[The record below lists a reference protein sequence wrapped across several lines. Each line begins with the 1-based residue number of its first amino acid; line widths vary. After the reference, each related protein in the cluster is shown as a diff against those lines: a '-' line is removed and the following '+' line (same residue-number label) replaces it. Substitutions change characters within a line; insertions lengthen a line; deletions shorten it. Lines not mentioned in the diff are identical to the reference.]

1 MAAADFQ
8 IDEGGQGLTLRLTG
22 DWTATELGRVS
33 RRLDD
38 GLNGRDVTAVD
49 LSELGR
55 FDTAGALAVI
65 QAGHAKLPKTAWDER
80 PEAGRTYA
88 MVERL
93 ERESAGPPKRSPGWI
108 RTFAKVGRGV
118 QDIVAEATLSMAFLG
133 RLIVATGT
141 TVRYLLLAVMGWL
154 VLGWGAVVK
163 GVNRTEGD
171 RLISK
176 GRALKSH
183 QFIRWPAWFSQGE
196 RAGLDAIPI
205 VAVTNFFI
213 GAVIA
218 FLGANLLTQFG
229 AGVFTV
235 QLVAVATLREL
246 AVLITAILLAGRSA
260 SSFAAEIGSMRMN
273 QEVDAMQVM
282 GVNPFQAL
290 VIPRLAAMVVMM
302 PILTFIGMLAG
313 LLGGL
318 LVTWSQ
324 LSYGPSFFIQ
334 RISEDPN
341 MGTHLMVGMIKAP
354 VFAIVIAAIGCR
366 QGMAVAGDVESLGR
380 RVTAAVVQ
388 AIFAIILLDAVFA
401 LIFLELNI

>member
-8 IDEGGQGLTLRLTG
+8 IDDGGPGLTLRLTG
-22 DWTATELGRVS
+22 DWTATELGRIS
-33 RRLDD
+33 RRLDE
-38 GLNGRDVTAVD
+38 GLHGREITAVD
-49 LSELGR
+49 LSDLGR
-55 FDTAGALAVI
+55 FDTAGALAIV
-65 QAGHAKLPKTAWDER
+65 QAGHCQLPPAAWTER

-88 MVERL
+88 MVEKL
-93 ERESAGPPKRSPGWI
+93 ERESAGPPKRSSGWV
-108 RTFAKVGRGV
+108 RGFAKVGRGV
-118 QDIVAEATLSMAFLG
+118 HDIVAEATLSMAFLG
-133 RLIVATGT
+133 RLVTATGST
-141 TVRYLLLAVMGWL
+141 AKHWD
-154 VLGWGAVVK
+154 K
-163 GVNRTEGD
+163 
-171 RLISK
+171 
-176 GRALKSH
+176 
-183 QFIRWPAWFSQGE
+183 IRWPAWFSQGE

-290 VIPRLAAMVVMM
+290 VIPRLAAMLMMM
-302 PILTFIGMLAG
+302 PLLTFIGILAG
-313 LLGGL
+313 LLGGM

-324 LSYGPSFFIQ
+324 LGYGPAFFLQ
-334 RISEDPN
+334 QMSQDN
-341 MGTHLMVGMIKAP
+341 TMATHLMVGMVKAP

-366 QGMAVAGDVESLGR
+366 QGMSVAGDVESLGR

-388 AIFAIILLDAVFA
+388 AIFAIIFLDAVFA
-401 LIFLELNI
+401 LIFLELNL

>member
-1 MAAADFQ
+1 MTSADFQ
-8 IDEGGQGLTLRLTG
+8 IDDREGGLVLRLTG
-22 DWTATELGRVS
+22 DWTTAGLGQAARGLEGRLAGRSVAQVDVS
-33 RRLDD
+33 DLRRL
-38 GLNGRDVTAVD
+38 
-49 LSELGR
+49 
-55 FDTAGALAVI
+55 DTAGALILAKA
-65 QAGHAKLPKTAWDER
+65 AGGNLPEGVWRGR
-80 PEAGRTYA
+80 PEAGRIYA

-93 ERESAGPPKRSPGWI
+93 ECKSATPPRRADPMTRG
-108 RTFAKVGRGV
+108 FAKIGMGV
-118 QDIVAEATLSMAFLG
+118 FDIGHEILLSMAFLG
-133 RLIVATGT
+133 RLTAAAGAA
-141 TVRYLLLAVMGWL
+141 VRHP
-154 VLGWGAVVK
+154 GA
-163 GVNRTEGD
+163 
-171 RLISK
+171 
-176 GRALKSH
+176 
-183 QFIRWPAWFSQGE
+183 IRWPAWFSQAE
-196 RAGLDAIPI
+196 RAGLDALPI

-290 VIPRLAAMVVMM
+290 VIPRLASMVVML
-302 PILTFIGMLAG
+302 PLLTFIGMLAG
-313 LLGGL
+313 FLGGM

-324 LSYGPSFFIQ
+324 LSYGPAFFIQ
-334 RISEDPN
+334 RINDDPS
-341 MGTHLMVGMIKAP
+341 MGTHLMVGMVKAP
-354 VFAIVIAAIGCR
+354 VFAVVIAAIGCR
-366 QGMAVAGDVESLGR
+366 QGMSVAGDVESLGR

-401 LIFLELNI
+401 LIFLELNL

>member
-8 IDEGGQGLTLRLTG
+8 IEDGGPELTLRLTG
-22 DWTATELGRVS
+22 DWTATELGRIS

-38 GLNGRDVTAVD
+38 ELSERCVDAVD

-55 FDTAGALAVI
+55 FDTAGALAIV
-65 QAGHAKLPKTAWDER
+65 QASNCVLPPSAWTQR

-88 MVERL
+88 MVEKL
-93 ERESAGPPKRSPGWI
+93 ERESAGPPRRSPGWV
-108 RTFAKVGRGV
+108 RTFGKVGRGV
-118 QDIVAEATLSMAFLG
+118 HDILDEATLSMAFLG
-133 RLIVATGT
+133 RLVVAVGSAL
-141 TVRYLLLAVMGWL
+141 RP
-154 VLGWGAVVK
+154 
-163 GVNRTEGD
+163 
-171 RLISK
+171 
-176 GRALKSH
+176 GR
-183 QFIRWPAWFSQGE
+183 IRWAAWFSQGE

-205 VAVTNFFI
+205 VATTNFFI

-246 AVLITAILLAGRSA
+246 AVLITAILLAGRSS

-290 VIPRLAAMVVMM
+290 VIPRLAAMVLMM
-302 PILTFIGMLAG
+302 PLLTFIGMVAG
-313 LLGGL
+313 MLGGM
-318 LVTWSQ
+318 LVTWGQ
-324 LSYGPSFFIQ
+324 LAYGPSFFIQ

-354 VFAIVIAAIGCR
+354 VFAVVIAAIGCR

-388 AIFAIILLDAVFA
+388 AIFAIIFLDAVFA
-401 LIFLELNI
+401 MIFLELNL

>member
-8 IDEGGQGLTLRLTG
+8 IEDGGPGLTLRLTG
-22 DWTATELGRVS
+22 DWTATELGRIS

-38 GLNGRDVTAVD
+38 ELQDRCVDAVD
-49 LSELGR
+49 LTDMGR
-55 FDTAGALAVI
+55 FDTAGALAIV
-65 QAGHAKLPKTAWDER
+65 QAANCILPPSAWTQR

-88 MVERL
+88 MVEKL
-93 ERESAGPPKRSPGWI
+93 ERESAGPPPRSPAWVRSFG
-108 RTFAKVGRGV
+108 KVGRGV
-118 QDIVAEATLSMAFLG
+118 HDIFDEATLSMAFLG
-133 RLIVATGT
+133 RLVVAAGSAL
-141 TVRYLLLAVMGWL
+141 RP
-154 VLGWGAVVK
+154 
-163 GVNRTEGD
+163 
-171 RLISK
+171 
-176 GRALKSH
+176 GR
-183 QFIRWPAWFSQGE
+183 IRWAAWFSQVE

-205 VAVTNFFI
+205 VATTNFFI

-218 FLGANLLTQFG
+218 YLGANLLTQFG
-229 AGVFTV
+229 AGVYTV

-290 VIPRLAAMVVMM
+290 VIPRLAAMLVML
-302 PILTFIGMLAG
+302 PLLTFIGMVG
-313 LLGGL
+313 GMLGGM
-318 LVTWSQ
+318 LVTWSE
-324 LSYGPSFFIQ
+324 LGYGPSFFVQ
-334 RISEDPN
+334 RVSEDPN

-354 VFAIVIAAIGCR
+354 VFAVVIAAIGCR

-388 AIFAIILLDAVFA
+388 AIFAIIFLDAVFA
-401 LIFLELNI
+401 MIFLELNL

>member
-8 IDEGGQGLTLRLTG
+8 IDEGGPGLTLRLTG
-22 DWTATELGRVS
+22 DWTATELGRIT

-38 GLNGRDVTAVD
+38 ALQDRCIDAVD
-49 LSELGR
+49 LSDMGR
-55 FDTAGALAVI
+55 FDTAGALAIVQSSNCVLP
-65 QAGHAKLPKTAWDER
+65 QAAWTQR

-88 MVERL
+88 MVEKL

-108 RTFAKVGRGV
+108 RGFAKIGRGI
-118 QDIVAEATLSMAFLG
+118 QDIGDEATLSMAFLG
-133 RLIVATGT
+133 RLIVASGT
-141 TVRYLLLAVMGWL
+141 TIKYLLLAFLGWL
-154 VLGWGAVVK
+154 LMPFGAVVRGFDK
-163 GVNRTEGD
+163 D
-171 RLISK
+171 RG
-176 GRALKSH
+176 GRLLQTGQDLRSRKS
-183 QFIRWPAWFSQGE
+183 IRWPAWFSQGE

-290 VIPRLAAMVVMM
+290 VIPRVAAMVLML
-302 PILTFIGMLAG
+302 PLLTFIGIVAG
-313 LLGGL
+313 MFGGM

-324 LSYGPSFFIQ
+324 LSYGPAFFIQ
-334 RISEDPN
+334 RVSEDPM
-341 MGTHLMVGMIKAP
+341 MGQHLFVGMIKSP

-388 AIFAIILLDAVFA
+388 AIFAIISLDAVFA
-401 LIFLELNI
+401 LIFLELNL